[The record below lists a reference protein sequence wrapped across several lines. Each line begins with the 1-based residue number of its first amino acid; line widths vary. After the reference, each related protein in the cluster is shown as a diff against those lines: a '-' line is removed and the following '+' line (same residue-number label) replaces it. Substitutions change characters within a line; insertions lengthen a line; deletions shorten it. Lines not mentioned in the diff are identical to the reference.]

1 MPRRVLVCYAAFVYH
16 SVALDA
22 SLSVVFFVAI
32 HADDLLITWDE
43 TLVSNRL
50 LADLAAEALLM
61 PLLAFVLKL
70 LHSCPE
76 QSLTSVTSCSEVVV
90 MAISAV
96 ELVVFTGEWTID
108 QRSLTIKA
116 LEALLMPMP
125 LLVRQ
130 ILRIGA
136 DWCPAVFAG
145 VSKQRLVTL
154 DAERLLIS
162 QDVTISCQVEIT
174 VETGEK
180 RRICCRLSHL
190 VIE

>member
-16 SVALDA
+16 SIALDA
-22 SLSVVFFVAI
+22 SLSVILLVAI
-32 HADDLLITWDE
+32 HADDLLIARDE

-50 LADLAAEALLM
+50 LTDLTAEALLV

-76 QSLTSVTSCSEVVV
+76 QTLTSVASRSEVVV
-90 MAISAV
+90 MAISAI
-96 ELVVFTGEWTID
+96 ELVVFTGERTID
-108 QRSLTIKA
+108 QRSLTIKT

-136 DWCPAVFAG
+136 DWSPAVFAG
-145 VSKQRLVTL
+145 VGKQRFVALDTERFLVS
-154 DAERLLIS
+154 E
-162 QDVTISCQVEIT
+162 DVTISCQVEVT

-180 RRICCRLSHL
+180 RRILCCCRLLHL
-190 VIE
+190 